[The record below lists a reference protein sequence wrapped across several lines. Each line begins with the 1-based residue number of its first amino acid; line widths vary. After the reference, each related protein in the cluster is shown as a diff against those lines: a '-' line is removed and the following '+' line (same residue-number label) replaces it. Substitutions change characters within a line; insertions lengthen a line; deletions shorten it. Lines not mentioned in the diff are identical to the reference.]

1 MSENSILAIAQ
12 QGIQT
17 GMAGMTKNAEA
28 IASKDALEDP
38 SIHIEDLVDMKMNQY
53 QVLASGKV
61 IETVD
66 EILGSM
72 LDEET

>member
-1 MSENSILAIAQ
+1 MSDNSILAIAQ
-12 QGIQT
+12 TGIQT
-17 GMAGMTKNAEA
+17 GLAGMKKNAA
-28 IASKDALEDP
+28 TIASKEAAENP
-38 SIHIEDLVDMKMNQY
+38 SLHLNEIVDMKMNQY

-72 LDEET
+72 LDEKT